1 MSTMADITRLVDQLT
16 RVRFD
21 FIAGRSVHA
30 PALLDEL
37 RDAASASIGGSG
49 SSGSSAPNERT
60 ALNVAA
66 FTMLE
71 DITGRIAEMYASSDE
86 PRRMPSKDPKENLRG
101 WLDAFERDDRLGEVN
116 PTQVRV
122 QRQRLASFVERIS
135 DLSDPPIVK
144 ELTGSC
150 PVQDCGER
158 YWTLD
163 REGTRTSTLYVQVR
177 PGLPLAA
184 RCHWCGST
192 WVGETALGDLA
203 VELSGDDWEKNLR
216 RKLAHWRS
224 LCASFSPTA

>member
-16 RVRFD
+16 RVRYD

-37 RDAASASIGGSG
+37 RATATASIGGSG
-49 SSGSSAPNERT
+49 SSGASAPNERT

-71 DITGRIAEMYASSDE
+71 DITGRIAEMYASSAE
-86 PRRMPSKDPKENLRG
+86 PRRTPTKDAKENLRG
-101 WLDAFERDDRLGEVN
+101 WFAAFERDDRLGELN
-116 PTQVRV
+116 AAQIRV

-135 DLSDPPIVK
+135 DLSDPPVVK
-144 ELTGSC
+144 EITGAC
-150 PVQDCGER
+150 PVEDCGER

-163 REGTRTSTLYVQVR
+163 REGTRTSTLYVQLR
-177 PGLPLAA
+177 PDAPITA
-184 RCHWCGST
+184 RCHWCG
-192 WVGETALGDLA
+192 TAWTGAAELEQLAWDLGADP
-203 VELSGDDWEKNLR
+203 WEKKIR
-216 RKLAHWRS
+216 QKLARWRS